1 MGVLSLQWKTRP
13 GAGIRAYI
21 CTPTLSLIPRSIRT
35 MSIRVQLE
43 RMIDLQQFFPGD
55 RVMYFEPLANE
66 TNGTGRGINPLDNP
80 NGSTGVVVRVVGDHC
95 GVKFDENNVMASIN
109 GKYLPC
115 SQRFLLLIGNDQ
127 INKTIIEQELAD
139 ILLSDKHCGKA

>member
-1 MGVLSLQWKTRP
+1 MRAFICTLTLILIPCSIKTIS
-13 GAGIRAYI
+13 IRAQ
-21 CTPTLSLIPRSIRT
+21 P
-35 MSIRVQLE
+35 E

-66 TNGTGRGINPLDNP
+66 TDGTGRGINPLDNP